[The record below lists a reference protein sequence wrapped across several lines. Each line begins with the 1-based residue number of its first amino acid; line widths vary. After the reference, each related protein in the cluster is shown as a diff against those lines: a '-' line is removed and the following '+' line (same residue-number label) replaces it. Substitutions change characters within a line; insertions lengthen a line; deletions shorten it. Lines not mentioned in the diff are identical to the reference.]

1 MNHCN
6 NDLILKQDSQNVQ
19 DRPDEVLMDELQRR
33 IRLAEHRAELRRM
46 GQQDLPFY
54 PEDIKEI
61 KGAA

>member
-1 MNHCN
+1 MDYCN
-6 NDLILKQDSQNVQ
+6 NDLILNQD
-19 DRPDEVLMDELQRR
+19 PEDEVLMDELQRK

-46 GQQDLPFY
+46 GQQNLPFY